1 MEYLACHVISVWSDL
16 TSVQQETQTW
26 EGIKK
31 IGVRSS
37 RFDFLVIRKLKI
49 L

>member
-16 TSVQQETQTW
+16 TSVQHETQTW

-31 IGVRSS
+31 IGVVLVLI
-37 RFDFLVIRKLKI
+37 FLSLEN
-49 L
+49 